1 MLTSNSPKNIPRIPD
16 AIWLN
21 DRRVKK
27 AQRVLC
33 VDDDADSRKLVGMIL
48 EQIGL
53 RVLYAQ
59 NGIEMLDM
67 WRNNQI
73 DLIIAD
79 INMPEMD
86 GLEASERV
94 RSVSSVPILIL
105 SANGMENDVVRGFEV
120 GADDYII
127 KPFRPKELIVRVR
140 SLLTRGEQDEQM
152 MKQLAFDKLV
162 LDLDAR
168 RLTSRGKTIQL
179 SPLEF
184 QILQYL
190 MRNIGNVVSK
200 EDLLQDVWG
209 YRDSAGDL
217 NLIEA
222 AIKRL
227 RKKLELDPSEPKYIQ
242 TVWGVGYR
250 FGN

>member
-1 MLTSNSPKNIPRIPD
+1 MLSSNNLTNRSHLPD
-16 AIWLN
+16 EAWLSERKIN
-21 DRRVKK
+21 K
-27 AQRVLC
+27 ARRVLC
-33 VDDDADSRKLVGMIL
+33 VDDDADTRKLVGMIL
-48 EQIGL
+48 ERIGIK
-53 RVLYAQ
+53 VLYAQ
-59 NGIEMLDM
+59 NGLDM
-67 WRNNQI
+67 LSVWRKNRI

-79 INMPEMD
+79 IMMPEMD

-94 RSVSSVPILIL
+94 RSVSDVPILFL
-105 SANGMENDVVRGFEV
+105 SSKGLENDVVRGFEI
-120 GADDYII
+120 GADDYVV

-140 SLLTRGEQDEQM
+140 ALLTRSEQEQQIQ
-152 MKQLAFDKLV
+152 KQLAFDKLV
-162 LDLDAR
+162 LDLDAH
-168 RLTSRGKTIQL
+168 RLTSRGKTIKV

-190 MRNIGNVVSK
+190 MQNIGNVVSK

-209 YRDSAGDL
+209 YRDSVGDL

-227 RKKLELDPSEPKYIQ
+227 RRKLELNPSEPQYIQ

-250 FGN
+250 FGD